1 MFHPLLPVEAI
12 RAAEEGVIAYD
23 SFPDETMQKAATAVA
38 DTVQWLSTVP
48 GVPGNVRAASAGDNG
63 VHGLPV
69 LPQEKP
75 SSPAVIIVAG
85 SGGNGGDALYA
96 GAVLLQRGWH
106 AVAVCVGS
114 SVHERALRAFDKSGG
129 VVIGKNGDA
138 EENSGAGQSAESD
151 VAGLSPQELAQYRA
165 RFSSCFLID
174 GVTGIGGHGP
184 LRDEPATWIAAA
196 ADAEIPVVSVDIPSG
211 IDADTGVAHT
221 PHVVAAA
228 TVTFGAFRRAH
239 AMNSD
244 CGVVLQA
251 DCGLRGAC
259 RSECDQREM
268 NGEMVVSGVRA
279 VTPPDIRQISLP
291 DGMLTLA
298 PHMEPRLTDHHA
310 EAFRVASSATWP
322 AMALEPGAHDDKYTG
337 GVVGIRAGSPEYPG
351 AAVLCTTAAVRA
363 TSAMVRFAG
372 KSRDAVVAA
381 HPEIVAADD
390 IASSGRVQAWVVGP
404 GGGVERNYDDLHGL
418 LCGSE
423 ASGECPILIDADGL
437 TALCQPDSNDS
448 GSNERRAGD
457 DAHAHSDEAFPLI
470 RAVKNY
476 DGAVVLTPHQGEF
489 RRVVKAVLAE
499 PSVDLSSEQREA
511 LTDVLN
517 PDSDYPRIP
526 AVSAVASALQCVV
539 LLKGRSTVVAAP
551 ADASSQVKVC
561 VIDAGCSWAATPGSG
576 DVLSGLAG
584 ALVAE
589 SVGHAGPDAAMPLSA
604 VMETVV
610 RAAVIHA
617 VSADIAAET
626 DDGYAPTSA
635 SVIAEAIP
643 QARARLQM

>member
-12 RAAEEGVIAYD
+12 RAAEEGVIASD

-48 GVPGNVRAASAGDNG
+48 GVPGNDRAASANDND
-63 VHGLPV
+63 VHGFSG
-69 LPQEKP
+69 LPQEKTLT
-75 SSPAVIIVAG
+75 PAVIIVAG

-96 GAVLLQRGWH
+96 GAVLVQRGWH
-106 AVAVCVGS
+106 AVAVRVGS
-114 SVHERALRAFDKSGG
+114 SVHERARRAFEKSGG
-129 VVIGKNGDA
+129 VVVGKDG
-138 EENSGAGQSAESD
+138 EAGEAD
-151 VAGLSPQELAQYRA
+151 LSPDDLAQYRA

-196 ADAEIPVVSVDIPSG
+196 ADAGIPVVAVDIPSG
-211 IDADTGVAHT
+211 IDADTGIAHT

-251 DCGLRGAC
+251 DCGLRDAC
-259 RSECDQREM
+259 RSECEKREAD
-268 NGEMVVSGVRA
+268 GETIASGVRA
-279 VTPPDIRQISLP
+279 VTPPDIRQIAVP
-291 DGMLTLA
+291 DGMVTLA
-298 PHMEPRLTDHHA
+298 PD
-310 EAFRVASSATWP
+310 VAKVRGMSSAAWP

-337 GVVGIRAGSPEYPG
+337 GVVGVRAGSPEYPG

-372 KSRDAVVAA
+372 KSSDAVVAA

-404 GGGVERNYDDLHGL
+404 GGGVERNYDDLHDL

-423 ASGECPILIDADGL
+423 GSAASKKCPILIDADGL
-437 TALCQPDSNDS
+437 TALCQSDGNDS
-448 GSNERRAGD
+448 GS
-457 DAHAHSDEAFPLI
+457 EAFPLI

-476 DGAVVLTPHQGEF
+476 DGAIILTPHQGEF

-499 PSVDLSSEQREA
+499 PSVELSSEEREA

-526 AVSAVASALQCVV
+526 AVSAVARALHCVV

-551 ADASSQVKVC
+551 ADSSSDTPADASSQVKVC
-561 VIDAGCSWAATPGSG
+561 VVDAGCSWAATPGSG

-589 SVGHAGPDAAMPLSA
+589 SVGHAGPDAELPLFA
-604 VMETVV
+604 LMETVV

-617 VSADIAAET
+617 SAADIAAET
-626 DDGYAPTSA
+626 EDGYAPTSA

-643 QARARLQM
+643 RARARLQM

>member
-1 MFHPLLPVEAI
+1 M
-12 RAAEEGVIAYD
+12 
-23 SFPDETMQKAATAVA
+23 
-38 DTVQWLSTVP
+38 
-48 GVPGNVRAASAGDNG
+48 
-63 VHGLPV
+63 
-69 LPQEKP
+69 
-75 SSPAVIIVAG
+75 IIVAG

-96 GAVLLQRGWH
+96 GAVLVQRGWH

-114 SVHERALRAFDKSGG
+114 SVHERARRAFEKSGG
-129 VVIGKNGDA
+129 IVVGKDGET
-138 EENSGAGQSAESD
+138 EEAD
-151 VAGLSPQELAQYRA
+151 LSPDDLAQYRA

-184 LRDEPATWIAAA
+184 LRDEPATWIAAVA
-196 ADAEIPVVSVDIPSG
+196 YAGIPVVAVDIPSG
-211 IDADTGVAHT
+211 IDADTGIAHT

-251 DCGLRGAC
+251 DCGLRDAC
-259 RSECDQREM
+259 RSECEKREAD
-268 NGEMVVSGVRA
+268 GETIASGVRA
-279 VTPPDIRQISLP
+279 VTPPDIRQIALP
-291 DGMLTLA
+291 DGIVTLA
-298 PHMEPRLTDHHA
+298 PDKSKVRGM
-310 EAFRVASSATWP
+310 SSAAWP

-337 GVVGIRAGSPEYPG
+337 GVVGVRAGSPEYPG

-372 KSRDAVVAA
+372 KSSDAVVAA

-404 GGGVERNYDDLHGL
+404 GGGVERNYDDLHDL

-423 ASGECPILIDADGL
+423 GSAASKKCPILIDADGL
-437 TALCQPDSNDS
+437 TALCQWDGNDS
-448 GSNERRAGD
+448 GS
-457 DAHAHSDEAFPLI
+457 EAFPLI

-476 DGAVVLTPHQGEF
+476 DGAVILTPHQGEF

-499 PSVDLSSEQREA
+499 PSVELSSEEREA
-511 LTDVLN
+511 LTDVPN

-526 AVSAVASALQCVV
+526 AVSAVARALHCVV

-551 ADASSQVKVC
+551 SDSSSDTPADASSQVKVC
-561 VIDAGCSWAATPGSG
+561 VVDAGCSWAATPGSG

-589 SVGHAGPDAAMPLSA
+589 SVGHAGLDAELPLSA
-604 VMETVV
+604 LMETVV

-617 VSADIAAET
+617 SAANIAAET
-626 DDGYAPTSA
+626 EDGYAPTSA

-643 QARARLQM
+643 RARARLQM

>member
-1 MFHPLLPVEAI
+1 
-12 RAAEEGVIAYD
+12 
-23 SFPDETMQKAATAVA
+23 MQKAATAVA

-48 GVPGNVRAASAGDNG
+48 GVPGNDRAASAGDNG
-63 VHGLPV
+63 VHGLPG

-96 GAVLLQRGWH
+96 GAVLVQRGWH

-114 SVHERALRAFDKSGG
+114 SVHERARRAFEKSGG
-129 VVIGKNGDA
+129 IVVGKDGET
-138 EENSGAGQSAESD
+138 EEAD
-151 VAGLSPQELAQYRA
+151 LSPDDLAQYRA

-184 LRDEPATWIAAA
+184 LRDEPATWIAAV
-196 ADAEIPVVSVDIPSG
+196 ADAGIPVVAVDIPSG
-211 IDADTGVAHT
+211 IDADTGIAHT

-251 DCGLRGAC
+251 DCGLRDAC
-259 RSECDQREM
+259 RSECEKREAD
-268 NGEMVVSGVRA
+268 GETIASGVRA
-279 VTPPDIRQISLP
+279 VTPPDIRQIALP
-291 DGMLTLA
+291 DGIVTLA
-298 PHMEPRLTDHHA
+298 PDKSKVRGM
-310 EAFRVASSATWP
+310 SSAAWP

-337 GVVGIRAGSPEYPG
+337 GVVGVRAGSPEYPG

-372 KSRDAVVAA
+372 KSSDAVVAA

-404 GGGVERNYDDLHGL
+404 GGGVERNYDDLHDL

-423 ASGECPILIDADGL
+423 GSAASKKCPILIDADGL
-437 TALCQPDSNDS
+437 TALCQWDGNDS
-448 GSNERRAGD
+448 GS
-457 DAHAHSDEAFPLI
+457 EAFPLI

-476 DGAVVLTPHQGEF
+476 DGAVILTPHQGEF

-499 PSVDLSSEQREA
+499 PSVELSSEEREA
-511 LTDVLN
+511 LTDVPN

-526 AVSAVASALQCVV
+526 AVSAVARALHCVV

-551 ADASSQVKVC
+551 SDSSSDTPADASSQVKVC
-561 VIDAGCSWAATPGSG
+561 VVDAGCSWAATPGSG

-589 SVGHAGPDAAMPLSA
+589 SVGHAGLDAELPLSA
-604 VMETVV
+604 LMETVV

-617 VSADIAAET
+617 SAANIAAET
-626 DDGYAPTSA
+626 EDGYAPTSA

-643 QARARLQM
+643 RARARLQM

>member
-12 RAAEEGVIAYD
+12 RAAEEGVIASD
-23 SFPDETMQKAATAVA
+23 SFPDETMQKAATAVE

-48 GVPGNVRAASAGDNG
+48 GVPGNDRVAGPDDNG
-63 VHGLPV
+63 AHGFPG
-69 LPQEKP
+69 LPQEKALT
-75 SSPAVIIVAG
+75 PAVIIVAG

-96 GAVLLQRGWH
+96 GAVLVQRGWH
-106 AVAVCVGS
+106 VVAVCVGS
-114 SVHERALRAFDKSGG
+114 SVHERARRAFEKSGG
-129 VVIGKNGDA
+129 VVVGKNG
-138 EENSGAGQSAESD
+138 EAGEAD
-151 VAGLSPQELAQYRA
+151 LNPDELAQYRA

-196 ADAEIPVVSVDIPSG
+196 ADAEIPVVAVDIPSG
-211 IDADTGVAHT
+211 IDADTGIAHT

-251 DCGLRGAC
+251 DCGLRDAC
-259 RSECDQREM
+259 RSECEKREAD
-268 NGEMVVSGVRA
+268 GEMIASGVRA
-279 VTPPDIRQISLP
+279 VTPPDIRQIAVP
-291 DGMLTLA
+291 DGMVTLA
-298 PHMEPRLTDHHA
+298 PD
-310 EAFRVASSATWP
+310 VAKVRGMSSAVWP

-337 GVVGIRAGSPEYPG
+337 GVVGVRAGSPEYPG

-404 GGGVERNYDDLHGL
+404 GGGVERNYGDLHDL

-423 ASGECPILIDADGL
+423 ASGACPILIDADEL
-437 TALCQPDSNDS
+437 TALCQSDGNGS
-448 GSNERRAGD
+448 GV
-457 DAHAHSDEAFPLI
+457 EAFPLI

-476 DGAVVLTPHQGEF
+476 DGAVILTPHQGEF

-499 PSVDLSSEQREA
+499 PSVDLSSEEREA
-511 LTDVLN
+511 MTDVLN

-526 AVSAVASALQCVV
+526 AVSAVARALHCVV

-561 VIDAGCSWAATPGSG
+561 VVDAGCSWAATSGSG

-589 SVGHAGPDAAMPLSA
+589 SVGHAGPDSELPLSA
-604 VMETVV
+604 LMETVV
-610 RAAVIHA
+610 RATVIHA
-617 VSADIAAET
+617 SAADIAAET
-626 DDGYAPTSA
+626 EDGYAPTSA

-643 QARARLQM
+643 RARARLQM

>member
-12 RAAEEGVIAYD
+12 RAAEEGVIASD

-48 GVPGNVRAASAGDNG
+48 GVPGNDRAASAGDNG
-63 VHGLPV
+63 VHGLPG

-96 GAVLLQRGWH
+96 GAVLVQRGWH

-114 SVHERALRAFDKSGG
+114 SVHERARRAFEKSGG
-129 VVIGKNGDA
+129 IVVGKDG
-138 EENSGAGQSAESD
+138 EAGEAD
-151 VAGLSPQELAQYRA
+151 LSPDDLAQYRA

-196 ADAEIPVVSVDIPSG
+196 ADAGIPVVAVDIPSG
-211 IDADTGVAHT
+211 IDADTGIAHT

-244 CGVVLQA
+244 CGVVFQA
-251 DCGLRGAC
+251 DCGLRDAC
-259 RSECDQREM
+259 RSECEKREAD
-268 NGEMVVSGVRA
+268 GETIASGVRA
-279 VTPPDIRQISLP
+279 VTPPDIRQIALP
-291 DGMLTLA
+291 DGIVTLA
-298 PHMEPRLTDHHA
+298 PDKSKVRGM
-310 EAFRVASSATWP
+310 SSAAWP

-337 GVVGIRAGSPEYPG
+337 GVVGVRAGSPEYPG
-351 AAVLCTTAAVRA
+351 AAVLCTTAAVRT

-372 KSRDAVVAA
+372 KSSDAVVAA

-404 GGGVERNYDDLHGL
+404 GGGVERNYDDLHDL

-423 ASGECPILIDADGL
+423 GSAASKKCPILIDADGL
-437 TALCQPDSNDS
+437 TALCQSDGNDS
-448 GSNERRAGD
+448 GS
-457 DAHAHSDEAFPLI
+457 EAFPLI

-476 DGAVVLTPHQGEF
+476 DGAVILTPHQGEF
-489 RRVVKAVLAE
+489 RRVVKAGLAE
-499 PSVDLSSEQREA
+499 PSVELSSEEREA

-517 PDSDYPRIP
+517 PDSDYPLIP
-526 AVSAVASALQCVV
+526 AVSAVARALHCVV

-551 ADASSQVKVC
+551 ADSSSDTPADASSQVKVC
-561 VIDAGCSWAATPGSG
+561 VVDAGCSWAATPGSG

-589 SVGHAGPDAAMPLSA
+589 SVGHAGPDAELPLSA
-604 VMETVV
+604 LMETVV

-617 VSADIAAET
+617 SAADIAAET
-626 DDGYAPTSA
+626 EDGYAPTSA

-643 QARARLQM
+643 RARARLQM

>member
-12 RAAEEGVIAYD
+12 RAAEEGVIASN

-48 GVPGNVRAASAGDNG
+48 GVPGNDRVTGPDDKGA
-63 VHGLPV
+63 HGLSG
-69 LPQEKP
+69 LPQEKALT
-75 SSPAVIIVAG
+75 PAVIIVAD

-96 GAVLLQRGWH
+96 GAVLVQRGWH

-114 SVHERALRAFDKSGG
+114 SVHERARRAFEKSGG
-129 VVIGKNGDA
+129 VVVGKS
-138 EENSGAGQSAESD
+138 EEAAESD
-151 VAGLSPQELAQYRA
+151 LSPEELAQYRA

-174 GVTGIGGHGP
+174 GVMGIGGHGP
-184 LRDEPATWIAAA
+184 LRDEPAKWIAAA
-196 ADAEIPVVSVDIPSG
+196 ADAEIPVVAVDIPSG
-211 IDADTGVAHT
+211 IDADTGIAHT

-251 DCGLRGAC
+251 DCGLRDAC
-259 RSECDQREM
+259 RSECEKREAD
-268 NGEMVVSGVRA
+268 GEMIASGVRA
-279 VTPPDIRQISLP
+279 VTPPDIRQIAVP
-291 DGMLTLA
+291 DGMVTLA
-298 PHMEPRLTDHHA
+298 PD
-310 EAFRVASSATWP
+310 VAKVRGMSSAVWP

-337 GVVGIRAGSPEYPG
+337 GVVGVRAGSPEYPG

-404 GGGVERNYDDLHGL
+404 GGGVERNYGDLHDL

-423 ASGECPILIDADGL
+423 ASGACPILIDADGL
-437 TALCQPDSNDS
+437 TALCQSDGNGS
-448 GSNERRAGD
+448 GV
-457 DAHAHSDEAFPLI
+457 EAFPLI

-476 DGAVVLTPHQGEF
+476 DGAVILTPHQGEF

-499 PSVDLSSEQREA
+499 PSVDLSSEEREA
-511 LTDVLN
+511 MTDVLN

-526 AVSAVASALQCVV
+526 AVSAVARALHCVV

-561 VIDAGCSWAATPGSG
+561 VVDAGCSWAATSGSG

-589 SVGHAGPDAAMPLSA
+589 SVGHAGPDSELPLSA
-604 VMETVV
+604 LMETVV
-610 RAAVIHA
+610 RATVIHA
-617 VSADIAAET
+617 SAADIAAET
-626 DDGYAPTSA
+626 EDGYAPTSA

-643 QARARLQM
+643 RARARLQM

>member
-12 RAAEEGVIAYD
+12 RAAEEGVIASD

-48 GVPGNVRAASAGDNG
+48 GVPGNDRAAGPDDNG
-63 VHGLPV
+63 AHGFPG
-69 LPQEKP
+69 LPQEKVLT
-75 SSPAVIIVAG
+75 PAVIIVAG

-96 GAVLLQRGWH
+96 GAVLVQRGWH

-114 SVHERALRAFDKSGG
+114 SVHERARRAFEKSGG
-129 VVIGKNGDA
+129 VVVGQNGEAGEA
-138 EENSGAGQSAESD
+138 EEAE
-151 VAGLSPQELAQYRA
+151 LSPEKIAQYRA

-196 ADAEIPVVSVDIPSG
+196 ADAEIPVMAVDIPSG
-211 IDADTGVAHT
+211 IDADTGIAHT

-251 DCGLRGAC
+251 DCGLRDAC
-259 RSECDQREM
+259 RSEYEKREAD
-268 NGEMVVSGVRA
+268 GETIASGVRA
-279 VTPPDIRQISLP
+279 VTPPDIRQIAVP
-291 DGMLTLA
+291 DGMVTLA
-298 PHMEPRLTDHHA
+298 PDVAKVRWTDA
-310 EAFRVASSATWP
+310 RGEAPGATSSGMWP
-322 AMALEPGAHDDKYTG
+322 AMTLEPGAHDDKYTG

-390 IASSGRVQAWVVGP
+390 IDSSGRVQAWVVGP

-418 LCGSE
+418 LCGSSE
-423 ASGECPILIDADGL
+423 TLGNCPILIDADGL
-437 TALCQPDSNDS
+437 TALCQPGKNK
-448 GSNERRAGD
+448 AG
-457 DAHAHSDEAFPLI
+457 SDEEHVDSDETFPLI

-476 DGAVVLTPHQGEF
+476 DGAVILTPHQGEF
-489 RRVVKAVLAE
+489 RRVVTAVLAE
-499 PSVDLSSEQREA
+499 PSVDLSSEERKA

-517 PDSDYPRIP
+517 PDSDYSRIP
-526 AVSAVASALQCVV
+526 AVSAVARALHCVV

-551 ADASSQVKVC
+551 ANASSQVAVC
-561 VIDAGCSWAATPGSG
+561 VVDAGCSWAATPGSG

-584 ALVAE
+584 ALVTE
-589 SVGHAGPDAAMPLSA
+589 SVGHTGPDAELSLSA

-617 VSADIAAET
+617 SAADIAAET
-626 DDGYAPTSA
+626 EDGYAPASA

-643 QARARLQM
+643 RARARLQM

>member
-12 RAAEEGVIAYD
+12 RAAEEGVIASD

-48 GVPGNVRAASAGDNG
+48 GVPGNDRAASANDND
-63 VHGLPV
+63 VHGFSG
-69 LPQEKP
+69 LPQEKTLT
-75 SSPAVIIVAG
+75 PAVIIVAG

-96 GAVLLQRGWH
+96 GAVLVQRGWH
-106 AVAVCVGS
+106 AVAVRVGS
-114 SVHERALRAFDKSGG
+114 SVHERARRAFEKSGG
-129 VVIGKNGDA
+129 VVVGKDG
-138 EENSGAGQSAESD
+138 EAGEAD
-151 VAGLSPQELAQYRA
+151 LSPDDLAQYRA

-196 ADAEIPVVSVDIPSG
+196 ADAGIPVVAVDIPSG
-211 IDADTGVAHT
+211 IDADTGIAHT

-251 DCGLRGAC
+251 DCGLRDAC
-259 RSECDQREM
+259 RSECEKREAD
-268 NGEMVVSGVRA
+268 GETIASGVRA
-279 VTPPDIRQISLP
+279 VTPPDIRQIAVP
-291 DGMLTLA
+291 DGMVTLA
-298 PHMEPRLTDHHA
+298 PDKSKVRGM
-310 EAFRVASSATWP
+310 SSAAWP

-337 GVVGIRAGSPEYPG
+337 GVVGVRAGSPEYPG

-372 KSRDAVVAA
+372 KSSDAVVAA

-404 GGGVERNYDDLHGL
+404 GGGVERNYDDLHDL

-423 ASGECPILIDADGL
+423 GSAASKKCPILIDADGL
-437 TALCQPDSNDS
+437 TALCQSDGNDS
-448 GSNERRAGD
+448 GS
-457 DAHAHSDEAFPLI
+457 EAFPLI

-476 DGAVVLTPHQGEF
+476 DGAIILTPHQGEF

-499 PSVDLSSEQREA
+499 PSVELSSEEREA

-526 AVSAVASALQCVV
+526 AVSAVARALHCVV
-539 LLKGRSTVVAAP
+539 LLKGDPRWS
-551 ADASSQVKVC
+551 
-561 VIDAGCSWAATPGSG
+561 
-576 DVLSGLAG
+576 
-584 ALVAE
+584 
-589 SVGHAGPDAAMPLSA
+589 
-604 VMETVV
+604 
-610 RAAVIHA
+610 
-617 VSADIAAET
+617 
-626 DDGYAPTSA
+626 
-635 SVIAEAIP
+635 
-643 QARARLQM
+643 RLRRTHRLTHRRMRRRR

>member
-1 MFHPLLPVEAI
+1 M
-12 RAAEEGVIAYD
+12 
-23 SFPDETMQKAATAVA
+23 
-38 DTVQWLSTVP
+38 
-48 GVPGNVRAASAGDNG
+48 
-63 VHGLPV
+63 
-69 LPQEKP
+69 
-75 SSPAVIIVAG
+75 IIVAG

-96 GAVLLQRGWH
+96 GAVLVQRGWH
-106 AVAVCVGS
+106 VVAVCVGS
-114 SVHERALRAFDKSGG
+114 SVHERARRAFEKSGG
-129 VVIGKNGDA
+129 VVVGKNG
-138 EENSGAGQSAESD
+138 EAGEAD
-151 VAGLSPQELAQYRA
+151 LNPDELAQYRA

-196 ADAEIPVVSVDIPSG
+196 ADAEIPVVAVDIPSG
-211 IDADTGVAHT
+211 IDADTGIAHT

-251 DCGLRGAC
+251 DCGLRDAC
-259 RSECDQREM
+259 RSECEKREAD
-268 NGEMVVSGVRA
+268 GEMIASGVRA
-279 VTPPDIRQISLP
+279 VTPPDIRQIAVP
-291 DGMLTLA
+291 DGMVTLA
-298 PHMEPRLTDHHA
+298 PD
-310 EAFRVASSATWP
+310 VAKVRGMSSAVWP

-337 GVVGIRAGSPEYPG
+337 GVVGVRAGSPEYPG

-404 GGGVERNYDDLHGL
+404 GGGVERNYGDLHDL

-423 ASGECPILIDADGL
+423 ASGACPILIDADGL
-437 TALCQPDSNDS
+437 TALCQSDGNGS
-448 GSNERRAGD
+448 GV
-457 DAHAHSDEAFPLI
+457 EAFPLI

-476 DGAVVLTPHQGEF
+476 DGAVILTPHQGEF

-499 PSVDLSSEQREA
+499 PSVDLSSEEREA
-511 LTDVLN
+511 MTDVLN

-526 AVSAVASALQCVV
+526 AVSAVARALHCVV

-561 VIDAGCSWAATPGSG
+561 VVDAGCSWAATSGSG

-589 SVGHAGPDAAMPLSA
+589 SVGHAGPDSELPLSA
-604 VMETVV
+604 LMETVV
-610 RAAVIHA
+610 RATVIHA
-617 VSADIAAET
+617 SAADIAAET
-626 DDGYAPTSA
+626 EDGYAPTSA

-643 QARARLQM
+643 RARARLQM

>member
-12 RAAEEGVIAYD
+12 RAAEEGVIASD

-48 GVPGNVRAASAGDNG
+48 GVPGNDRAASAGDNG
-63 VHGLPV
+63 VHGLPG

-75 SSPAVIIVAG
+75 SSPVVIIVAG

-96 GAVLLQRGWH
+96 GAVLVQRGWH

-114 SVHERALRAFDKSGG
+114 SVHERARRAFEKSGG
-129 VVIGKNGDA
+129 IVVGKDGET
-138 EENSGAGQSAESD
+138 EEAD
-151 VAGLSPQELAQYRA
+151 LSPDDLAQYRA

-184 LRDEPATWIAAA
+184 LRDEPATWIAAV
-196 ADAEIPVVSVDIPSG
+196 ADAGIPVVAVDIPSG
-211 IDADTGVAHT
+211 IDADTGIAHT

-251 DCGLRGAC
+251 DCGLRDAC
-259 RSECDQREM
+259 RSECEKREAD
-268 NGEMVVSGVRA
+268 GETIASGVRA
-279 VTPPDIRQISLP
+279 VTPPDIRQIALP
-291 DGMLTLA
+291 DGIVTLA
-298 PHMEPRLTDHHA
+298 PDKSKVRGM
-310 EAFRVASSATWP
+310 SSAAWP

-337 GVVGIRAGSPEYPG
+337 GVVGVRAGSPEYPG

-372 KSRDAVVAA
+372 KSSDAVVAA

-390 IASSGRVQAWVVGP
+390 IASSGRVQAWGVGP
-404 GGGVERNYDDLHGL
+404 GGGVERNYDDLHDL

-423 ASGECPILIDADGL
+423 GSAASKKCPILIDADGL
-437 TALCQPDSNDS
+437 TALCQWDGNDS
-448 GSNERRAGD
+448 GS
-457 DAHAHSDEAFPLI
+457 EAFPLI

-476 DGAVVLTPHQGEF
+476 DGAVILTPHQGEF

-499 PSVDLSSEQREA
+499 PSVELSSEEREA
-511 LTDVLN
+511 LTDVPN

-526 AVSAVASALQCVV
+526 AVSAVARALHCVV

-551 ADASSQVKVC
+551 SDSSSDTPADASSQVKVC
-561 VIDAGCSWAATPGSG
+561 VVDAGCSWAATPGSG

-589 SVGHAGPDAAMPLSA
+589 SVGHAGLDAELPLSA
-604 VMETVV
+604 LMETVV

-617 VSADIAAET
+617 SAANIAAET
-626 DDGYAPTSA
+626 EDGYAPTSA

-643 QARARLQM
+643 RARARLQM

>member
-12 RAAEEGVIAYD
+12 RAAEEGVIASD

-48 GVPGNVRAASAGDNG
+48 GVPGNDRAAGPDDNG
-63 VHGLPV
+63 AYGFPG
-69 LPQEKP
+69 LPQEKALT
-75 SSPAVIIVAG
+75 PAVIIVAG

-96 GAVLLQRGWH
+96 GAVLVQRGWH

-114 SVHERALRAFDKSGG
+114 SVHERARRAFEKSGG
-129 VVIGKNGDA
+129 VVVGQNGEAGEA
-138 EENSGAGQSAESD
+138 EEAE
-151 VAGLSPQELAQYRA
+151 LSPEELVQYRA

-196 ADAEIPVVSVDIPSG
+196 ADAEIPVMAVDIPSG
-211 IDADTGVAHT
+211 IDADTGIAHT

-244 CGVVLQA
+244 CGLVLQA
-251 DCGLRGAC
+251 DCGLRDAC
-259 RSECDQREM
+259 RSECEKREAD
-268 NGEMVVSGVRA
+268 GETIASGVRA
-279 VTPPDIRQISLP
+279 VTPPDIRQIAVP
-291 DGMLTLA
+291 DGMVTLA
-298 PHMEPRLTDHHA
+298 PDVAKVRGTDA
-310 EAFRVASSATWP
+310 RGEAPGATSSGMWP
-322 AMALEPGAHDDKYTG
+322 AMTLEPGAHDDKYTG

-372 KSRDAVVAA
+372 KSRDAVVAV

-390 IASSGRVQAWVVGP
+390 IDSSGRVQAWVVGP

-418 LCGSE
+418 LCGSSE
-423 ASGECPILIDADGL
+423 TSGNCPILIDADGL
-437 TALCQPDSNDS
+437 TALCQPGKNKT
-448 GSNERRAGD
+448 G
-457 DAHAHSDEAFPLI
+457 SDEEHVDSDQTFPLI

-476 DGAVVLTPHQGEF
+476 DGTVILTPHQGEF

-499 PSVDLSSEQREA
+499 PSVDLSSEERKA

-517 PDSDYPRIP
+517 PDSDYSRIP
-526 AVSAVASALQCVV
+526 AVSAVARALHCVV

-551 ADASSQVKVC
+551 ADASSGTSADASSQVTVC
-561 VIDAGCSWAATPGSG
+561 VVDAGCSWAATPGSG

-589 SVGHAGPDAAMPLSA
+589 SVGHTGPDAELPLSA

-617 VSADIAAET
+617 SAADIAAET
-626 DDGYAPTSA
+626 EDGYAPTSA

-643 QARARLQM
+643 RARARLQM

>member
-12 RAAEEGVIAYD
+12 RAAEEGVIASD
-23 SFPDETMQKAATAVA
+23 SFPDETMQKAATAVE

-48 GVPGNVRAASAGDNG
+48 GVPGNDRVAGPDDNG
-63 VHGLPV
+63 AHGFPG
-69 LPQEKP
+69 LPQEKALT
-75 SSPAVIIVAG
+75 PAVIIVAG

-96 GAVLLQRGWH
+96 GAVLVQRGWH
-106 AVAVCVGS
+106 VVAVCVGS
-114 SVHERALRAFDKSGG
+114 SVHERARRAFEKSGG
-129 VVIGKNGDA
+129 VVVGKNG
-138 EENSGAGQSAESD
+138 EAGEAD
-151 VAGLSPQELAQYRA
+151 LNPDELAQYRA

-196 ADAEIPVVSVDIPSG
+196 ADAEIPVVAVDIPSG
-211 IDADTGVAHT
+211 IDADTGIAHT

-251 DCGLRGAC
+251 DCGLRDAC
-259 RSECDQREM
+259 RSECEKREAD
-268 NGEMVVSGVRA
+268 GEMIASGVRA
-279 VTPPDIRQISLP
+279 VTPPDIRQIAVP
-291 DGMLTLA
+291 DGMVTLA
-298 PHMEPRLTDHHA
+298 PD
-310 EAFRVASSATWP
+310 VAKVRGMSSAVWP

-337 GVVGIRAGSPEYPG
+337 GVVGVRAGSPEYPG

-372 KSRDAVVAA
+372 KSSDAVVAA

-404 GGGVERNYDDLHGL
+404 GGGVERNYGDLHDL

-423 ASGECPILIDADGL
+423 ASGACPILIDADGL
-437 TALCQPDSNDS
+437 TALCQSDGNGS
-448 GSNERRAGD
+448 GV
-457 DAHAHSDEAFPLI
+457 EAFPLI

-476 DGAVVLTPHQGEF
+476 DGAVILTPHQGEF

-499 PSVDLSSEQREA
+499 PSVDLSSEEREA
-511 LTDVLN
+511 MTDVLN

-526 AVSAVASALQCVV
+526 AVSAVARALHCVV

-561 VIDAGCSWAATPGSG
+561 VVDAGCSWAATSGSG

-589 SVGHAGPDAAMPLSA
+589 SVGHAGPDSELPLSA
-604 VMETVV
+604 LMETVV
-610 RAAVIHA
+610 RATVIHA
-617 VSADIAAET
+617 SAADIAAET
-626 DDGYAPTSA
+626 EDGYAPTSA

-643 QARARLQM
+643 RARARLQM

>member
-12 RAAEEGVIAYD
+12 RAAEEGVIASD
-23 SFPDETMQKAATAVA
+23 PFPDETMQKAATAVA
-38 DTVQWLSTVP
+38 DTVQWLSIVP
-48 GVPGNVRAASAGDNG
+48 GVPGDDRAASAGDNG
-63 VHGLPV
+63 VHGLPG

-96 GAVLLQRGWH
+96 GAVLVQRGWH

-114 SVHERALRAFDKSGG
+114 SVHERARRAFEKSGG
-129 VVIGKNGDA
+129 VVVGKDG
-138 EENSGAGQSAESD
+138 EAGEAD
-151 VAGLSPQELAQYRA
+151 LSPDDLAQYRA

-196 ADAEIPVVSVDIPSG
+196 ADAGIPVVAVDIPSG
-211 IDADTGVAHT
+211 IDADSGIAHT

-251 DCGLRGAC
+251 DCGLRDAC
-259 RSECDQREM
+259 RSECEKREAD
-268 NGEMVVSGVRA
+268 GETIASGVRA
-279 VTPPDIRQISLP
+279 VTPPDIRQIALP
-291 DGMLTLA
+291 DGMVTLA
-298 PHMEPRLTDHHA
+298 PDKSKVRGM
-310 EAFRVASSATWP
+310 SSAAWP

-337 GVVGIRAGSPEYPG
+337 GVVGVRAGSPEYPG

-372 KSRDAVVAA
+372 KSSDAVVAA

-404 GGGVERNYDDLHGL
+404 GGGVERNYDDLHDL

-423 ASGECPILIDADGL
+423 GSAASKKCPILIDADGL
-437 TALCQPDSNDS
+437 TALCQSDGNDS
-448 GSNERRAGD
+448 GS
-457 DAHAHSDEAFPLI
+457 EAFPLI

-476 DGAVVLTPHQGEF
+476 DGAVILTPHQGEF

-499 PSVDLSSEQREA
+499 PSVELSSEEREA

-526 AVSAVASALQCVV
+526 AVSAVARALHCVV

-551 ADASSQVKVC
+551 ADSSSDTPADASSQVKVC
-561 VIDAGCSWAATPGSG
+561 VVDAGCSWAATPGSG

-589 SVGHAGPDAAMPLSA
+589 SVGHAGPDAELPLSA
-604 VMETVV
+604 LMETVV

-617 VSADIAAET
+617 SAADIAAET
-626 DDGYAPTSA
+626 EDGYAPTSA

-643 QARARLQM
+643 RARARLQM

>member
-12 RAAEEGVIAYD
+12 RAAEEGVIASD

-48 GVPGNVRAASAGDNG
+48 GVPGNDRAASANDND
-63 VHGLPV
+63 VHGFSG
-69 LPQEKP
+69 LPQEKTLT
-75 SSPAVIIVAG
+75 PAVIIVAG

-96 GAVLLQRGWH
+96 GAVLVQRGWH

-114 SVHERALRAFDKSGG
+114 SVHERARRAFEKSGG
-129 VVIGKNGDA
+129 IVVGKDGET
-138 EENSGAGQSAESD
+138 EEAD
-151 VAGLSPQELAQYRA
+151 LSPDDLAQYRA

-184 LRDEPATWIAAA
+184 LRDEPATWIAAV
-196 ADAEIPVVSVDIPSG
+196 ADAGIPVVAVDIPSG
-211 IDADTGVAHT
+211 IDADTGIAHT

-251 DCGLRGAC
+251 DCGLRDAC
-259 RSECDQREM
+259 RSECEKREAD
-268 NGEMVVSGVRA
+268 GETIASGVRA
-279 VTPPDIRQISLP
+279 VTPPDIRQIAVP
-291 DGMLTLA
+291 DGMVTLA
-298 PHMEPRLTDHHA
+298 PDKSKVRGM
-310 EAFRVASSATWP
+310 SSAAWP

-337 GVVGIRAGSPEYPG
+337 GVVGVRAGSPEYPG

-372 KSRDAVVAA
+372 KSSDAVVAA

-404 GGGVERNYDDLHGL
+404 GGGVERNYDDLHDL

-423 ASGECPILIDADGL
+423 GSAASKKCPILIDADGL
-437 TALCQPDSNDS
+437 TALCQSDGNDS
-448 GSNERRAGD
+448 GS
-457 DAHAHSDEAFPLI
+457 EAFPLI

-476 DGAVVLTPHQGEF
+476 DGAVILTPHQGEF

-499 PSVDLSSEQREA
+499 PSVELSSEEREA

-526 AVSAVASALQCVV
+526 AVSAVARALHCVV

-551 ADASSQVKVC
+551 ADSSSDTPADASSQVKVC
-561 VIDAGCSWAATPGSG
+561 VVDAGCSWAATPGSG

-589 SVGHAGPDAAMPLSA
+589 SVGHAGLDAELPLSA
-604 VMETVV
+604 LMETVV

-617 VSADIAAET
+617 SAANIAAET
-626 DDGYAPTSA
+626 EDGYAPTSA

-643 QARARLQM
+643 RARARLQM

>member
-12 RAAEEGVIAYD
+12 RAAEEGVIASD
-23 SFPDETMQKAATAVA
+23 SFPDETMQKAATAVE

-48 GVPGNVRAASAGDNG
+48 GVPGNDRVAGPDDNG
-63 VHGLPV
+63 AHGFPG
-69 LPQEKP
+69 LPQEKALT
-75 SSPAVIIVAG
+75 PAVIIVAG

-96 GAVLLQRGWH
+96 GAVLVQRGWH
-106 AVAVCVGS
+106 VVAVCVGS
-114 SVHERALRAFDKSGG
+114 SVHERARRAFEKSGG
-129 VVIGKNGDA
+129 VVVGKNG
-138 EENSGAGQSAESD
+138 EAGEAD
-151 VAGLSPQELAQYRA
+151 LNPDELAQYRA

-174 GVTGIGGHGP
+174 GVMGIGGHGP
-184 LRDEPATWIAAA
+184 LRDEPAKWIAAA
-196 ADAEIPVVSVDIPSG
+196 ADAEIPVVAVDIPSG
-211 IDADTGVAHT
+211 IDADTGIAHT

-251 DCGLRGAC
+251 DCGLRDAC
-259 RSECDQREM
+259 RSECEKREAD
-268 NGEMVVSGVRA
+268 GEMIASGVRA
-279 VTPPDIRQISLP
+279 VTPPDIRQIAVP
-291 DGMLTLA
+291 DGMVTLA
-298 PHMEPRLTDHHA
+298 PD
-310 EAFRVASSATWP
+310 VAKVRGMSSAVWP

-337 GVVGIRAGSPEYPG
+337 GVVGVRAGSPEYPG

-404 GGGVERNYDDLHGL
+404 GGGVERNYGDLHDL

-423 ASGECPILIDADGL
+423 ASGACPILIDADGL
-437 TALCQPDSNDS
+437 TALCQSDGNGS
-448 GSNERRAGD
+448 GV
-457 DAHAHSDEAFPLI
+457 EAFPLI

-476 DGAVVLTPHQGEF
+476 DGAVILTPHQGEF

-499 PSVDLSSEQREA
+499 PSVDLSSEEREA
-511 LTDVLN
+511 MTDVLN

-526 AVSAVASALQCVV
+526 AVSAVARALHCVV

-561 VIDAGCSWAATPGSG
+561 VVDAGCSWAATSGSG

-589 SVGHAGPDAAMPLSA
+589 SVGHAGPDSELPLSA
-604 VMETVV
+604 LMETVV
-610 RAAVIHA
+610 RATVIHA
-617 VSADIAAET
+617 SAADIAAET
-626 DDGYAPTSA
+626 EDGYAPTSA

-643 QARARLQM
+643 RARARLQM